1 MHEIACFITPHGFGH
16 ATRMTGV
23 LEALHRR
30 IPDLHFHLFTTVP
43 ESLFAET
50 LANFS
55 YHPLACD
62 IGLIQKN
69 GLEADLPATISR
81 LQDFLPFQDTLVQE
95 LADKISGCRLVLC
108 DIAPLGIA
116 VAREAGITS
125 VLVENFTWDW
135 IYRAYLPNHP
145 DLLPAIDF
153 LSAQY
158 QQVDIHIRTEP
169 VCDNTSKGDL
179 VCSPIFRRIRKQRCE
194 IRKELHCRNNQ
205 RVVLIS
211 MGGIE
216 QKLPFINELSAFPD
230 TLFLLAGQPQSS
242 ILADN
247 VLLLSRDSRFY
258 HPDLINA
265 ADLVVCKSGY
275 STVSECYQAGVPLVT
290 VGRTTF
296 PESAVLER
304 FTSSKMGGTSLEQKE
319 FLSGRWLASLD
330 QLCSRQRLA
339 PAPINGADTVAEYLL
354 PFLS

>member
-1 MHEIACFITPHGFGH
+1 MKEIACFITPHGFGH

-23 LEALHRR
+23 LEALQSK
-30 IPDLHFHLFTTVP
+30 IPDLHVHLFTTVP
-43 ESLFAET
+43 KSLFAES
-50 LANFS
+50 LNNFS
-55 YHPLACD
+55 HHPLHCD
-62 IGLIQKN
+62 IGLIQKS

-81 LQDFLPFQDTLVQE
+81 LQAFLPFQDSLVQE
-95 LADKISGCRLVLC
+95 LADNISGCRLVLC

-169 VCDNTSKGDL
+169 LCDNTSKGDL
-179 VCSPIFRRIRKQRCE
+179 VCSPIFRRTRRQRCE
-194 IRKELHCRNNQ
+194 IRKELQCKNNQ
-205 RVVLIS
+205 RVVLVS
-211 MGGIE
+211 MGGME

-230 TLFLLAGQPQSS
+230 TLFLLAGQQQSS
-242 ILADN
+242 RLADN
-247 VLLLSRDSRFY
+247 VLLLSRDSRYY

-304 FTSSKMGGTSLEQKE
+304 FTSSKMGGTSLGQKE
-319 FLSGRWLASLD
+319 FLSGNWLATLD
-330 QLCSRQRLA
+330 QLCSRQRLT